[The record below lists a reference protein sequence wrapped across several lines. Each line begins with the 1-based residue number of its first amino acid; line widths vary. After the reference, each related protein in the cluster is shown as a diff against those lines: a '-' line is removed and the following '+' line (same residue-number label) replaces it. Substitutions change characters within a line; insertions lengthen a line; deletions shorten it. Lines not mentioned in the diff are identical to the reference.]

1 MQTVSNF
8 SGDNFVETPNDFTTN
23 CNKEVSHV
31 SKTEECKRLCIK
43 IMELIETPK
52 VEELML
58 DTVLSSLNTLVAG
71 MQGAVNVKTDPLRI
85 DPHSYVPPN
94 KKIEAQIQFFQ
105 TSKKRKR
112 NISFS
117 NSNKRL
123 RVSNSE
129 NIDEPILNSN
139 IKQSDSISG
148 ENKSCLHVSNSVFSR
163 LKEDKFCNSD
173 NTILKMDNCTI
184 SFYMLKSLAPYIT
197 LEEEKQMKTVSP
209 DFRKG
214 WLYDTIADS
223 FLFKLTENST
233 DFKVIGSL
241 DSYIFQSGRNI
252 LNFSWI
258 NDVLKTNFLLIPVNI
273 NCHWTLIIAD
283 VKCRT
288 FEYYDPLD
296 LLSSQKPIRVF
307 RCPCLFSYQSQKTF
321 QFQSSF
327 HRNKSPHPNNCLN
340 DLLFVKSSIETM
352 GVVFTAPMIN

>member
-31 SKTEECKRLCIK
+31 SKKEECKRLCIK
-43 IMELIETPK
+43 IMELIEASK

-71 MQGAVNVKTDPLRI
+71 MQVAVNVKSDPLRI

-94 KKIEAQIQFFQ
+94 KKLRLKYNFF
-105 TSKKRKR
+105 KHPR

-129 NIDEPILNSN
+129 NIDEHILNSN

-148 ENKSCLHVSNSVFSR
+148 ENKSCLHVSNCVFSR

-173 NTILKMDNCTI
+173 NTILKTNNLYHFI
-184 SFYMLKSLAPYIT
+184 YMLKSLDPYIT

-214 WLYDTIADS
+214 WLCDTIVDS

-233 DFKVIGSL
+233 DFKVISSL
-241 DSYIFQSGRNI
+241 DSYIFQSGTNI
-252 LNFSWI
+252 LNF
-258 NDVLKTNFLLIPVNI
+258 LGLMM
-273 NCHWTLIIAD
+273 H
-283 VKCRT
+283 
-288 FEYYDPLD
+288 
-296 LLSSQKPIRVF
+296 
-307 RCPCLFSYQSQKTF
+307 
-321 QFQSSF
+321 
-327 HRNKSPHPNNCLN
+327 
-340 DLLFVKSSIETM
+340 
-352 GVVFTAPMIN
+352 

>member
-1 MQTVSNF
+1 
-8 SGDNFVETPNDFTTN
+8 
-23 CNKEVSHV
+23 
-31 SKTEECKRLCIK
+31 
-43 IMELIETPK
+43 MELIETPK

-71 MQGAVNVKTDPLRI
+71 MQGAVNVKTDPLCI

-94 KKIEAQIQFFQ
+94 KKIEAQIQFFK

-117 NSNKRL
+117 KSNKRL

-163 LKEDKFCNSD
+163 LKERKFCNSD
-173 NTILKMDNCTI
+173 NTILKINNCTI
-184 SFYMLKSLAPYIT
+184 SFYMLKSLDPYIT

-214 WLYDTIADS
+214 WLYDTIVDS

-241 DSYIFQSGRNI
+241 DSYIFQSGTNI
-252 LNFSWI
+252 LNF
-258 NDVLKTNFLLIPVNI
+258 FL
-273 NCHWTLIIAD
+273 D
-283 VKCRT
+283 
-288 FEYYDPLD
+288 
-296 LLSSQKPIRVF
+296 
-307 RCPCLFSYQSQKTF
+307 
-321 QFQSSF
+321 
-327 HRNKSPHPNNCLN
+327 
-340 DLLFVKSSIETM
+340 
-352 GVVFTAPMIN
+352 